1 MQPSGGGRK
10 MVNAF
15 LQRLSQAAD
24 LTDGELS
31 AVDEL
36 CRQPK
41 DIAAKK
47 YLSRDGDE
55 MVSFPVVLSGWAAR
69 YQILRDGARQI
80 TRLLLPGDAFYF
92 GSAPNGVAIEE
103 VITLSPCKIVNIL
116 YSDMRRLI
124 DRFPAIG
131 EAMRTYGC
139 MENAILASWV
149 VNVGR
154 RDALERMAH
163 LICESHY
170 RLALVDLD
178 QGQQIHFPLTQDDLA
193 DVLGLTPVHINRK
206 LQQLRQDD
214 LITLRC
220 KQLTIHDLR
229 ALQQVAGFDPAY
241 LTPRA
246 QSQPDQQSPR
256 AAAA

>member
-1 MQPSGGGRK
+1 

-15 LQRLSQAAD
+15 LQRLSHAAD
-24 LTDGELS
+24 LTDEELA
-31 AVDEL
+31 AVEEL

-41 DIAAKK
+41 DIGSKK

-92 GSAPNGVAIEE
+92 GASPDGVAIEE
-103 VITLSPCKIVNIL
+103 VITLSPCQIVNIL
-116 YSDMRRLI
+116 HADMRRVI
-124 DRFPAIG
+124 DRFPAVG
-131 EAMRTYGC
+131 EAMRSYGC
-139 MENAILASWV
+139 MENAIMASWV

-170 RLALVDLD
+170 RLSLIDD
-178 QGQQIHFPLTQDDLA
+178 NQGEQIHFPLTQDDLA

-214 LITLRC
+214 LITLRS

-229 ALQQVAGFDPAY
+229 SLQQVAGFDPAY
-241 LTPRA
+241 LAPRIQSA
-246 QSQPDQQSPR
+246 QDQQRSR
-256 AAAA
+256 AIAA

>member
-1 MQPSGGGRK
+1 MS
-10 MVNAF
+10 NAF
-15 LQRLSQAAD
+15 LQRLMHAA
-24 LTDGELS
+24 ELGDQEIE
-31 AVDEL
+31 AVEEL

-69 YQILRDGARQI
+69 YQILRNGARQI

-92 GSAPNGVAIEE
+92 DSSPDGIAIEE
-103 VITLSPCKIVNIL
+103 VITLSPCRIVNIL
-116 YSDMRRLI
+116 HSDMRRVI
-124 DRFPAIG
+124 ERFPAVG
-131 EAMRTYGC
+131 EALRSYGC
-139 MENAILASWV
+139 MENAVLASWV

-163 LICESHY
+163 LICEAHY
-170 RLALVDLD
+170 RLSLIDPD
-178 QGQQIHFPLTQDDLA
+178 QGQQICFPLTQDDLA

-206 LQQLRQDD
+206 LQQLRQEQ
-214 LITLRC
+214 LITLRS
-220 KQLTIHDLR
+220 KQLTILDLKT
-229 ALQQVAGFDPAY
+229 LQQVAGFDSAY
-241 LTPRA
+241 LAPRTEGA
-246 QSQPDQQSPR
+246 DYGEGLS